1 MRASR
6 RLVLMLGVLM
16 AACSNLPVPPE
27 PAGAG
32 VAAELEDAKAARQVI
47 SGHLLYRE
55 RIALPPDSLAV
66 IELRETPA
74 GQGRVLAEQRIVL
87 RGQQVPI
94 GFALQVDPARI
105 PAGVVPAVRA
115 GVVVAGR
122 PAWVSEAVPIE
133 PARLSQDLGPLLMRQ
148 VVQVELSRRMRCGE
162 LEIQLGFAESSM
174 RLLAR
179 GEAHELRIAPSAS
192 GARYVGVDDPATEFW
207 NKGTKAQLSVRGTSF
222 PECVELTQPLPPLPE
237 AFRAQGNEP
246 AWLLELGQER
256 LRLTLEMGARHIER
270 PLPPAM
276 RSTDTTRY
284 FSRDGGPDLLVEI
297 QTRRCA
303 DSMTGMPYPET
314 VRVAFENRHYEGCG
328 GDPASLLQ
336 GVWQV
341 EDLDG
346 RGIVDRSQMTLEF
359 GVDGRV
365 SGHASCNRFNGGY
378 TLTGEGLSFSRLAST
393 MMACPPALMQQEQA
407 FLSLLQ
413 DVIRFELSDEGALR
427 LHAADG
433 RQLTARRR

>member
-1 MRASR
+1 MWISR
-6 RLVLMLGVLM
+6 RSAVLLGVLLT
-16 AACSNLPVPPE
+16 ACSSLPAPTAPE
-27 PAGAG
+27 GVGGAVG
-32 VAAELEDAKAARQVI
+32 LEDAKAVRHVI
-47 SGHLLYRE
+47 SGQLFYRE
-55 RIALPPDSLAV
+55 RIALPPESLAV

-74 GQGRVLAEQRIVL
+74 GQGRVLAEQHISL
-87 RGQQVPI
+87 HGQQVPI
-94 GFALQVDPARI
+94 AFALQVDPARV
-105 PAGVVPAVRA
+105 PAGVAPAVRA

-122 PAWVSEAVPIE
+122 PAWVSEAVPID
-133 PARLSQDLGPLLMRQ
+133 PARLSQNLGPLLMRQ
-148 VVQVELSRRMRCGE
+148 VVPVEVSRRMRCGE
-162 LEIQLGFAESSM
+162 LEIQFGFAESSM

-192 GARYVGVDDPATEFW
+192 GARYIGVDDPATEFW
-207 NKGTKAQLSVRGTSF
+207 NKGARAQLSLRGTSF
-222 PECVELTQPLPPLPE
+222 PECVELTQPLPPLPD

-246 AWLLELGQER
+246 AWLLELGRER

-270 PLPPAM
+270 PLPPVM
-276 RSTDTTRY
+276 RSSDTKRY

-297 QTRRCA
+297 QALRCT
-303 DSMTGMPYPET
+303 DTMTGMPYPET

-328 GDPASLLQ
+328 GDPASLLH

-346 RGIVDRSQMTLEF
+346 RGIVDRSQVTLDF

-407 FLSLLQ
+407 FLSLLP
-413 DVIRFELSDEGALR
+413 DVIRFELTDEGVLR